1 MDITAEML
9 SRLTRNIDKTIE
21 KGVGSELIR
30 IDPCRGDLNQLV
42 IQSTSIEKKHWQ
54 IRSQKNY

>member
-9 SRLTRNIDKTIE
+9 SRLTRNIDETIE

-42 IQSTSIEKKHWQ
+42 IQSTSIEKKH
-54 IRSQKNY
+54 

>member
-1 MDITAEML
+1 ML

>member
-9 SRLTRNIDKTIE
+9 SILTRNIDKTIE

-30 IDPCRGDLNQLV
+30 IDACRGDLNQLA
-42 IQSTSIEKKHWQ
+42 IQLTNQLKKKHW
-54 IRSQKNY
+54 